1 MLLLRLWVHTALSL
15 FLSFLGPRTTATTR
29 WVSQLGIRRD
39 DEMKDN
45 MSYPAKEFTNLVKL
59 SPKDN
64 GVPGFVDFATSLKI
78 QVKE

>member
-1 MLLLRLWVHTALSL
+1 
-15 FLSFLGPRTTATTR
+15 
-29 WVSQLGIRRD
+29 
-39 DEMKDN
+39 MKDN